1 MSTRVALLT
10 IDAIIAPL
18 TVFDKRAT
26 DTVFAR
32 VYMSTVSNSL
42 GIISAVTQVAISTLI
57 PIIGVFTVFTFVLK
71 DMRDRTLK
79 KELSRL
85 IKKRSIKIR
94 LRGKRICWGEPFL
107 SIPNRIGTISR
118 ERWNNLFSRL
128 ITTSSMERPIW
139 IKRPKILEA
148 IFGLYRWE
156 IVKSKLLS

>member
-94 LRGKRICWGEPFL
+94 LRGKRICWGEPTNK
-107 SIPNRIGTISR
+107 SCTGQRPCSTTRHAISR
-118 ERWNNLFSRL
+118 PSFSSSRSALPAIWRRRL
-128 ITTSSMERPIW
+128 PRYPHRNRVTGWGHGSWT
-139 IKRPKILEA
+139 
-148 IFGLYRWE
+148 
-156 IVKSKLLS
+156 

>member
-94 LRGKRICWGEPFL
+94 LRGKRIC
-107 SIPNRIGTISR
+107 
-118 ERWNNLFSRL
+118 
-128 ITTSSMERPIW
+128 
-139 IKRPKILEA
+139 
-148 IFGLYRWE
+148 
-156 IVKSKLLS
+156 